1 MNLEDLSKLLDKILS
16 KCTICPHKCKV
27 NRKKGERGFCGA
39 GYKPVVSSAMPHHG
53 EEPPISGIRGS
64 GTIFFTYC
72 NMKCV
77 YCQNYQISQEREGRK
92 VSTQDIADIMLKLQA
107 EGCHNINFVSP
118 TIWIPQII
126 EALSIAK
133 KNGLTTPTVFNTGG
147 YDNPQLIKM
156 LSGVVDIYM
165 PDARYS
171 SSDAAEKYSGIKDYV
186 RYNRQSLKEMY
197 SQVGGLKLDSNGTAR
212 KGLLVRLLV
221 MPDNIGGIRET
232 LDFIKNE
239 LSTDVYLSIMAQ
251 YHPVYKAR
259 NYPELYRRI
268 TAGEYLE
275 IVKYAEKI
283 GFNLGWTQDYISL
296 NSSKDLLMPNFKDK
310 DVFKY
315 NKKHTR

>member
-1 MNLEDLSKLLDKILS
+1 MNLEDLSELLDKILS
-16 KCTICPHKCKV
+16 KCTVCPHKCKV
-27 NRKKGERGFCGA
+27 NRKKGERGFCDA

-53 EEPPISGIRGS
+53 EEPPISGNRGS

-77 YCQNYQISQEREGRK
+77 YCQNYQISQEHEGRK

-118 TIWIPQII
+118 TIWIPQIV

-133 KNGLTTPTVFNTGG
+133 KNGLTIPTVFNTGG

-156 LSGVVDIYM
+156 LNSVVDIYM

-171 SSDAAEKYSGIKDYV
+171 SSDAAEKYSGIKNYV

-197 SQVGGLKLDSNGTAR
+197 SQVGGLKLDSNGIAI

-221 MPDNIGGIRET
+221 MPDNISGIRET

-259 NYPELYRRI
+259 NYPELHRKI

-283 GFNLGWTQDYISL
+283 GFNFGWTQDHISL
-296 NSSKDLLMPNFKDK
+296 NSNKDLFMPK

-315 NKKHTR
+315 NKKHTE

>member
-1 MNLEDLSKLLDKILS
+1 MNLEDLSELLDKILS

-27 NRKKGERGFCGA
+27 NRKKGERGFCDA
-39 GYKPVVSSAMPHHG
+39 GYKPVVSSAVPHHG
-53 EEPPISGIRGS
+53 EEPPISGSRGS

-118 TIWIPQII
+118 TIWIPQIV

-133 KNGLTTPTVFNTGG
+133 KNGLTIPTVFNTGG

-156 LSGVVDIYM
+156 LNGVVDIYM

-171 SSDAAEKYSGIKDYV
+171 SSDAAEKYSGIKNYV

-197 SQVGGLKLDSNGTAR
+197 SQVGELKLDSNGIAI

-251 YHPVYKAR
+251 YHPAYKAR
-259 NYPELYRRI
+259 NYPELHRKI

-283 GFNLGWTQDYISL
+283 GFNFGWTQDHISL
-296 NSSKDLLMPNFKDK
+296 NSNKDLFMPNFKDK

-315 NKKHTR
+315 NKKHTE